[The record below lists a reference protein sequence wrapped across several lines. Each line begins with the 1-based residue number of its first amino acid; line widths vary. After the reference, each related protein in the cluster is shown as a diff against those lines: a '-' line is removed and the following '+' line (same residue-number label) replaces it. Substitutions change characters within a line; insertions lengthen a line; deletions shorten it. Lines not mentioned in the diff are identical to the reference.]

1 MMRALALGRN
11 DNLRGRRADSLDAWI
26 NDAIN
31 TNLAPIMR
39 FARMLYRET
48 DAIRNAVGPRRT

>member
-1 MMRALALGRN
+1 MRALAMRRN
-11 DNLRGRRADSLDAWI
+11 GNLRGRRADSLDAWI
-26 NDAIN
+26 NDAID

-39 FARMLYRET
+39 FALMLYRET

>member
-1 MMRALALGRN
+1 MGRN
-11 DNLRGRRADSLDAWI
+11 GNLRGRRADSLDAWI

-48 DAIRNAVGPRRT
+48 DAIRNAVGPRQT